1 MAESKA
7 SEVWIDS
14 AGKAADIG
22 PQKLEAQEQ
31 YYADPNIQEHQH
43 VLDTDGARDAE
54 RQYMKKLNLI
64 VLPTISA
71 LYFFEYLDRGN
82 IANAKL
88 LGIDEG
94 HGTPDNGVGPGTQ
107 ELSATQWQ
115 AVIMIFYVGLI
126 LFQVPGCIGY
136 RIFPPSKWI
145 AFSVCGWCVVCVL
158 QTVALNWAALL
169 VCRVFLGVFE
179 GLFGTGIVY
188 YLSIWYH
195 RDELGVRVFW
205 FLGPTAIAGAFG
217 GLIAFGIGH
226 IQSSVQQW
234 KLLFIIEG
242 IPGFCLGLFCLYWLP
257 DRPTKNSRF
266 KGELQ
271 KVALARYWRETTDQ
285 NPGISKK
292 HFVLALTDWRLY
304 VQSAIYVPTAA
315 LLSSISGFLP
325 SIVKS
330 LGYKATTS
338 ANLMTVPP
346 YACAFAL
353 MYVTSWLSDRY
364 RSRGIPIF
372 ILSCTAAVMYACLA
386 NLDDNHLS
394 AKYGC
399 MCVAVACVYATYPPS
414 HAWAANNFGNET
426 KRAVGMGAYTAI
438 GNLGSIAGSYFYP
451 STDAPQ
457 YRKGH
462 YLCFAMSIAT
472 AAITFANT
480 LILHKI
486 NRRRDREYGTPLK
499 GHSIDVSEDA
509 DANPMFRYMI

>member
-1 MAESKA
+1 MAELKA
-7 SEVWIDS
+7 SEAWIDS
-14 AGKAADIG
+14 IGKSADTN
-22 PQKLEAQEQ
+22 PQGLKTQEQ
-31 YYADPNIQEHQH
+31 YYADTEIQEHQH
-43 VLDTDGARDAE
+43 VLDTEDARDAE
-54 RQYMKKLNLI
+54 RKYMKKLNLI

-88 LGIDEG
+88 LGIDKG
-94 HGTPDNGVGPGTQ
+94 HDTLDNGVGPGTQ
-107 ELSATQWQ
+107 ELSSTQWQ
-115 AVIMIFYVGLI
+115 TVIMIFYVGLI

-145 AFSVCGWCVVCVL
+145 AFGVCGWCAVCVL
-158 QTVALNWAALL
+158 QTVALNWATLL

-195 RDELGVRVFW
+195 RDEL
-205 FLGPTAIAGAFG
+205 AFG

-226 IQSSVQQW
+226 IQSNVQQW
-234 KLLFIIEG
+234 KLLFLIEG

-266 KGELQ
+266 TGMMQ

-304 VQSAIYVPTAA
+304 VQAAIYVPTAA

-325 SIVKS
+325 SIVRS

-386 NLDDNHLS
+386 NLDNDHLS

-399 MCVAVACVYATYPPS
+399 MCIAVACVYATYPPS

-426 KRAVGMGAYTAI
+426 KRAVGMGAYTAM
-438 GNLGSIAGSYFYP
+438 GNLGSIAGSFFYP

-472 AAITFANT
+472 AAITLANT
-480 LILHKI
+480 MTLHRI
-486 NRRRDREYGTPLK
+486 NRQRDQQYGTPQK
-499 GHSIDVSEDA
+499 GQSIDVSEDA